1 MTVRLEFVGH
11 ACFRVLE
18 EGRPTLVTDP
28 FSLTISGNETIAGI
42 EDSGLSVDGDVVIVS
57 SLTDPAHDNVALVNG
72 GPQVINALDVAN
84 GRAEATINGR
94 PLAAI
99 PAGEIPDHPDGP
111 EDNALYSF
119 RAGGLWFAH
128 MGDVG
133 YELGREELAPWKGRC
148 DVLLALVGAGFT
160 VPLDALDRMID
171 ILQPTWI
178 VPMHY
183 ALPPFGFRGV
193 PGANMSPVDVFL
205 NRRPR
210 DPVILAR
217 HHTITF
223 PARRDRNG
231 RPTIVVLEPSGYRAT
246 AGLPEFCVAPY

>member
-11 ACFRVLE
+11 ACFRILE
-18 EGRPTLVTDP
+18 ERRPTLVTDP
-28 FSLTISGNETIAGI
+28 FSLTIAGLPN
-42 EDSGLSVDGDVVIVS
+42 DDLSLDGDIVIVS
-57 SLTDPAHDNVALVNG
+57 SLTDLAHDNVALVKG
-72 GPQVINALDVAN
+72 KPHVINALDVAN
-84 GRAEATINGR
+84 GRVEGTINGQ
-94 PLAAI
+94 PVAAI
-99 PAGEIPDHPDGP
+99 PAAETPDHPDGP
-111 EDNALYSF
+111 EDNALYAF
-119 RAGGLWFAH
+119 QAGGLWFAH

-148 DVLLALVGAGFT
+148 DVLMALVGAGFT

-193 PGANMSPVDVFL
+193 PGGNMSPVDVFL

-210 DPVILAR
+210 DPVLVVR
-217 HHTITF
+217 HHTISF
-223 PARRDRNG
+223 PTQRASNG
-231 RPTIVVLEPSGYRAT
+231 RPTIVVLEPSGYQAT
-246 AGLPEFCVAPY
+246 GGLPEFQVAPY

>member
-18 EGRPTLVTDP
+18 EGRPTLVLDP
-28 FSLTISGNETIAGI
+28 FSLTIT
-42 EDSGLSVDGDVVIVS
+42 GLPDDDLSLDGDIVIVS
-57 SLTDPAHDNVALVNG
+57 SLTDLAHDNVALVKG
-72 GPQVINALDVAN
+72 EPHVINALDVAN
-84 GRAEATINGR
+84 GRVEETINGQ
-94 PLAAI
+94 PVAAI
-99 PAGEIPDHPDGP
+99 PAAETPDHPDGP
-111 EDNALYSF
+111 EDNALYAF

-133 YELGREELAPWKGRC
+133 YELDREELAPWVGRC
-148 DVLLALVGAGFT
+148 DVLMALVGAGFT

-193 PGANMSPVDVFL
+193 PGGNMSPVDVFL

-210 DPVILAR
+210 DAVIVAR
-217 HHTITF
+217 HHTISF
-223 PARRDRNG
+223 PTQRACDA
-231 RPTIVVLEPSGYRAT
+231 RPTIVVLEPLGYQAT
-246 AGLPEFCVAPY
+246 AGLPEFRVSPY

>member
-28 FSLTISGNETIAGI
+28 FSLTISGMEET
-42 EDSGLSVDGDVVIVS
+42 GLSVDGDIVIVS

-72 GPQVINALDVAN
+72 EPRVINALDVAN
-84 GRAEATINGR
+84 GRAGANINGQ

-111 EDNALYSF
+111 EDNALYAF
-119 RAGGLWFAH
+119 RSGGLWFAH

-133 YELGREELAPWKGRC
+133 YELGRAELAPWKGRC

-183 ALPPFGFRGV
+183 ALPPFGFRGI
-193 PGANMSPVDVFL
+193 PGGNMSAVDVFL

-210 DPVILAR
+210 DPVIVAR
-217 HHTITF
+217 HHTISF
-223 PARRDRNG
+223 PTRRARNG
-231 RPTIVVLEPSGYRAT
+231 RPTIVVLEPSGYEAT
-246 AGLPEFCVAPY
+246 AGLPEFQVAPY

>member
-18 EGRPTLVTDP
+18 EGRPTVVTDP
-28 FSLTISGNETIAGI
+28 FTLTITGLGN
-42 EDSGLSVDGDVVIVS
+42 DGLSLDGDIVVVS
-57 SLTDPAHDNVALVNG
+57 SLTDDLHDNVALVKG
-72 GPQVINALDVAN
+72 EPHVINALDVAN
-84 GRAEATINGR
+84 GRAEANINGQ

-119 RAGGLWFAH
+119 RAGSLWFAH

-160 VPLDALDRMID
+160 VPLDALDRMIE

-193 PGANMSPVDVFL
+193 PGGNMSAVDVFL

-223 PARRDRNG
+223 PTQRDSNG

-246 AGLPEFCVAPY
+246 AGLPEFLVSPY